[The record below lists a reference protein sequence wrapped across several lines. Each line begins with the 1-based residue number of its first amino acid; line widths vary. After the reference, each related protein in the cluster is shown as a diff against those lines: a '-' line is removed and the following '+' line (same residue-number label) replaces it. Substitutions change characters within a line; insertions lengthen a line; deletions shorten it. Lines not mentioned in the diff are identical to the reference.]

1 MLLFW
6 GSWSWLD
13 SLAFLPTVWIQEW
26 DTHTHTC
33 VYLPSYPHTHMHTVI
48 CSPTQERTEWAD
60 LCAVLVSQQLHMTV
74 QRKARGAAC
83 QANGLVWAG
92 EGEACW
98 EKKAMEGQKCNL
110 LLDIRAWPPSWRGL
124 SGWGETGR
132 QFHVCPLEW
141 RPRKDHIWGRGCR
154 QG

>member
-1 MLLFW
+1 MKYYLLPISRCYFFEVPDPDLIAW
-6 GSWSWLD
+6 PFCPLCG
-13 SLAFLPTVWIQEW
+13 FRNG
-26 DTHTHTC
+26 THTHTC

-132 QFHVCPLEW
+132 QFHVCPLE
-141 RPRKDHIWGRGCR
+141 
-154 QG
+154 